1 MMTIG
6 ILTILVFGMSAIVV
20 DGAKCLNSKDSER
33 YVVVNCAYQEFLFVP
48 TTDVLKDVETLNLE
62 HNYIGKLFNNSFTEY
77 PNIKNLMLSFN
88 KVHTIEP
95 GALGSLGELEMLDLS
110 QNAIKEVP
118 AGLPKSLTQ
127 LRLNGNPVSDMRQ
140 LETAVGLRVLQLRG
154 CDLRTYPELGIMPNL
169 VSLDVSE
176 NGDIVDLDPAQLAIT
191 CRLARLNVTGATNLF
206 RPGTPGAHCRCR
218 RVVQWA
224 NTYKITVFGLGHCPD
239 PLAGD
244 GELDIHD
251 DPNSEACARIPEQAL
266 AAFKECMAEWEHR
279 NTPYW
284 AIASGV
290 VIAVAVLLAL
300 CVCMR
305 RRRRRGRRGNANKV
319 QSAQSPPP
327 SDAKVAHN
335 DSAGNNKTEPAALLS
350 SAA

>member
-6 ILTILVFGMSAIVV
+6 ILTIIVFGMSAFVT
-20 DGAKCLNSKDSER
+20 DGAKCLNSKDVER
-33 YVVVNCAYQEFLFVP
+33 FVVVNCAYQEFLSVP
-48 TTDVLKDVETLNLE
+48 STDILKDVETLNLE
-62 HNYIGKLFNNSFTEY
+62 HNYISKLFNNSFTEY

-95 GALGSLGELEMLDLS
+95 GALGSLAELETLDLS

-118 AGLPKSLTQ
+118 AGLPKSLIQ
-127 LRLNGNPVSDMRQ
+127 LKLNGNPVLDMWQ

-154 CDLRTYPELGIMPNL
+154 CDLKAYPALGIMPNL
-169 VSLDVSE
+169 VNLDVSE
-176 NGDIVDLDPAQLAIT
+176 NAEIYDLDPAQLAVT

-224 NTYKITVFGLGHCPD
+224 HTYKVTVFGLGQCPD

-244 GELDIHD
+244 GETDIHD
-251 DPNSEACARIPEQAL
+251 DPKDEACARTPEQAL

-284 AIASGV
+284 AIVSGIVIV
-290 VIAVAVLLAL
+290 VARVGQMIV
-300 CVCMR
+300 
-305 RRRRRGRRGNANKV
+305 
-319 QSAQSPPP
+319 
-327 SDAKVAHN
+327 
-335 DSAGNNKTEPAALLS
+335 
-350 SAA
+350 